1 MPILSLK
8 LTLIVGQALKQQDM
22 RRKTCPHG
30 LRKPVSCNPVKPF
43 RAERMDFHHG
53 TQWQE
58 LQTSSWD
65 SLTNTEPG
73 ANGKMCYDTSKDLG
87 DILNFIGITSCSGAC
102 DVKWN
107 DIYSVFDNL
116 LILSSLIENC
126 GPNIP
131 INMIIVSRCY
141 YDPHSC
147 YYKIVVILL
156 AVTMTLIVMFLTV
169 TMSITAFFGY
179 YDL

>member
-1 MPILSLK
+1 MDWENQYRATQWNPFVRKARDSAARTPNLILGR
-8 LTLIVGQALKQQDM
+8 THEYEAM
-22 RRKTCPHG
+22 RRWRG
-30 LRKPVSCNPVKPF
+30 VCNWHNQIF
-43 RAERMDFHHG
+43 RR
-53 TQWQE
+53 
-58 LQTSSWD
+58 
-65 SLTNTEPG
+65 NT
-73 ANGKMCYDTSKDLG
+73 KFYL
-87 DILNFIGITSCSGAC
+87 GITSCSGAC

-147 YYKIVVILL
+147 YYKIVVMLL
-156 AVTMTLIVMFLTV
+156 AVTMTLIVVFLTV

-179 YDL
+179 YDLWSSYLILIVMS